1 MTCELLVY
9 HKSDGAIAFAKQQ
22 RNHGNGKPSKI
33 LISETIMEETSSSYV
48 SFNFLASTI
57 FSDFAVVDVTTFDR
71 LRLMTWRCSSRV
83 VESSGL

>member
-9 HKSDGAIAFAKQQ
+9 HKSDGVLAYANQQ
-22 RNHGNGKPSKI
+22 RNHGSGKPSKI
-33 LISETIMEETSSSYV
+33 LICESIMEETSSSYV

-57 FSDFAVVDVTTFDR
+57 FSDLAGVDVTTFDR